1 MWALYFLPTWYV
13 HAIPIAALAIIIAS
27 MFLKVI
33 PFVST
38 YYLPIRIVGVVL
50 LFFGIF
56 FEGGLYVNQEWSAK
70 VREMQEKVAAAE
82 AESKK
87 ENIKIVEKIVV
98 KQKVIKEKGDEVI
111 KFIDKEVIKYDV
123 KFAPGGQCE
132 IPKEFVDAVNKA
144 AKDSK

>member
-13 HAIPIAALAIIIAS
+13 HAIPLTALAIIIAS

-33 PFVST
+33 PFINV
-38 YYLPIRIVGVVL
+38 YYIPIRIIGFVL

-56 FEGGLYVNQEWSAK
+56 FEGGLYVNHEWSAK
-70 VREMQEKVAAAE
+70 VREMQEKIAVAE
-82 AESKK
+82 AKSK
-87 ENIKIVEKIVV
+87 EVNVEIVERIVF
-98 KQKVIKEKGDEVI
+98 KQKIIKEKGDEVI

-132 IPKEFVDAVNKA
+132 IPKEFVNAINKA

>member
-13 HAIPIAALAIIIAS
+13 HVIQLEALAIIISS
-27 MFLKVI
+27 MFLKII

-38 YYLPIRIVGVVL
+38 YYIPIRIIGVVL

-56 FEGGLYVNQEWSAK
+56 FEGGLYVNQEWAAK
-70 VREMQEKVAAAE
+70 IREMEEKIAVAEEKSKQENV
-82 AESKK
+82 
-87 ENIKIVEKIVV
+87 KIVEKIVV

-132 IPKEFVDAVNKA
+132 IPKEFVEAVNKA
-144 AKDSK
+144 AKDVK

>member
-13 HAIPIAALAIIIAS
+13 HVIPLAALAIIVAS
-27 MFLKVI
+27 MFLKII
-33 PFVST
+33 PFINA
-38 YYLPIRIVGVVL
+38 YYIPIRIIGVVL

-56 FEGGLYVNQEWSAK
+56 FEGGLYVNQEWAAK
-70 VREMQEKVAAAE
+70 IREMEEKIAVAEEKSKQENV
-82 AESKK
+82 
-87 ENIKIVEKIVV
+87 KIVEKIVV

-132 IPKEFVDAVNKA
+132 IPKEFVEAVNKA